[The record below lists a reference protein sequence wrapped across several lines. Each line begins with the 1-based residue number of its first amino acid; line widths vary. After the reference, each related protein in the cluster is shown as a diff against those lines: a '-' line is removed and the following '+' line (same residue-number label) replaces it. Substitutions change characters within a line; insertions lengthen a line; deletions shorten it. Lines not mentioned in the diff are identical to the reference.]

1 MSIRLVRADIFH
13 YRYKLAQ
20 PIPSTMG
27 PFSCRPAILLRL
39 EDADGAHGWGEIWC
53 NFPPDGDLHR
63 ARLAANVLPA
73 ALAGLDA
80 TARNGPFAQI
90 AARLHRI
97 ALQAGEIGPVAQIA
111 AGVDIAVHDLAARR
125 DGRPLADYLAHHRSG
140 TRLAVPAYA
149 SGLSPDRFE
158 GQIARMRAMGYAH
171 FKQRIGFGRDDSLA
185 EAEAAAAGLGRSE
198 RIMLDANQ
206 AWDLASAI
214 ARVERIERLNPL
226 FLEEPLPADV
236 PVADWQV
243 LAAATEI
250 PLAAGENLRRPEE
263 FATAIDGGALRILQP
278 DACKWGGLS
287 ACLAVAR
294 AGLKK
299 GIVYF
304 PHYLGGGV
312 GLMASAHLLAAA
324 GGDGMLEVDSS
335 ENPLLEHFSA
345 AGLGLRNGLFPL
357 PDAPGLGYEPDI
369 AGASGLLHA
378 HHDIAIRD

>member
-1 MSIRLVRADIFH
+1 MVARLARAEIFH
-13 YRYKLAQ
+13 YRHWLAR

-39 EDADGAHGWGEIWC
+39 EDADGAAGWGEIWC

-63 ARLAANVLPA
+63 SRLAANVLPA
-73 ALAGLDA
+73 ALARLEV
-80 TARNGPFAQI
+80 TAGNGPFAQT

-125 DGRPLADYLAHHRSG
+125 AGQPLARHLGGEH
-140 TRLAVPAYA
+140 LAVPAYA

-171 FKQRIGFGRDDSLA
+171 FKQRVGFGRDDSLP
-185 EAEAAAAGLGRSE
+185 EAEAAAAGLSPSE
-198 RIMLDANQ
+198 RMMLDANQ
-206 AWDLASAI
+206 AWDLATAV
-214 ARVERIERLNPL
+214 ARAERLEQIDPL
-226 FLEEPLPADV
+226 FLEEPLPADA
-236 PVADWQV
+236 PVTDWQA

-250 PLAAGENLRRPEE
+250 QLAAGENLRRREE
-263 FATAIDGGALRILQP
+263 FATAIDGGALGVLQP
-278 DACKWGGLS
+278 DACKWGGIS
-287 ACLAVAR
+287 GCLAVAR
-294 AGLKK
+294 AGHKQ
-299 GIVYF
+299 GIAYF

-324 GGDGMLEVDSS
+324 GGGGMLEVDSS

-345 AGLGLRNGLFPL
+345 AGLNLLDGLFPL
-357 PDAPGLGYEPDI
+357 PDGPGLGYEPDVD
-369 AGASGLLHA
+369 GASDLLHA
-378 HHDIAIRD
+378 HHDIAIHDEP